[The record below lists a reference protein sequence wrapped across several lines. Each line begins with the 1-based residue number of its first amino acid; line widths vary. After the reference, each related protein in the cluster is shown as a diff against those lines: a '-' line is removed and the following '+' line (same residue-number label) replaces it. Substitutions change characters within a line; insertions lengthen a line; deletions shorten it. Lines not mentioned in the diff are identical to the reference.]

1 MFGRPK
7 TRLIDALLATLQALS
22 EFLLQRKYCPL
33 EVASDWSTQTANQK
47 LWCEIP
53 AVTIMAAVCRN
64 TFPCWSRRL
73 QTSLCI
79 NYNSLQRA
87 SSIAQTPGNQ
97 RGPQRGRRR
106 RDDGPASPSRR
117 PMVPRAARMA
127 EDQDW
132 PSVWP
137 TAATFKPSA
146 VPLPVRMG
154 FPLNRGVQPDKI
166 GNNELRKVP
175 NFLHLT
181 PVAVKRHCE
190 VLKQFCT
197 DWPAALETD
206 EACEEH
212 FPLEVITTDYVL
224 SGPSLR
230 HPEARI
236 VTLKLKLSQLELDDH
251 ARKKLLKLV
260 GDRYDK
266 ETDTLTITA
275 DRCPHR
281 KQNYDYTQYLLTVL
295 YLEAWKTEPWEA
307 GITPEDRDEFLWEGS
322 PSEQNIVSTI
332 RAIQQAEKGS
342 SDVTEEEIVQ
352 NPDVQLYKQAV
363 VNQKNLGESSEHVQG
378 YKDSVKRLLGL
389 N

>member
-1 MFGRPK
+1 M
-7 TRLIDALLATLQALS
+7 A
-22 EFLLQRKYCPL
+22 
-33 EVASDWSTQTANQK
+33 VA
-47 LWCEIP
+47 
-53 AVTIMAAVCRN
+53 CRN
-64 TFPCWSRRL
+64 TFPCLSKRL
-73 QTSLCI
+73 QNSLCVT
-79 NYNSLQRA
+79 YNSLQRA
-87 SSIAQTPGNQ
+87 SSLAQDPGNQ

-106 RDDGPASPSRR
+106 RDDGIVNPSRR
-117 PMVPRAARMA
+117 PMVPRTAKMA

-154 FPLNRGVQPDKI
+154 FPLNRGVQPDKF
-166 GNNELRKVP
+166 GNNELRKIP

-212 FPLEVITTDYVL
+212 FPVEVVTTDYVL

-230 HPEARI
+230 HPDARI
-236 VTLKLKLSQLELDDH
+236 VTLKLKLSQLKLDDH
-251 ARKKLLKLV
+251 ARKKILKLV

-266 ETDTLTITA
+266 ESDILTITA

-281 KQNYDYTQYLLTVL
+281 KQNYDYTRYLLTVL

-322 PSEQNIVSTI
+322 PSEHNILSTM
-332 RAIQQAEKGS
+332 RAIQQADKGS
-342 SDVTEEEIVQ
+342 SDTTEEDIVQ

-363 VNQKNLGESSEHVQG
+363 VNQKNHGESSEHVQG